1 MAIINPQ
8 LIVAE
13 YGQDLKVSISVGV
26 DVTGWTM
33 TAYLRAYAGG
43 TALATITPSV
53 VTAATGAITVTFTAS
68 QLTQT
73 PGYYIWEVLRTNAGY
88 VYPIVDP
95 SGFLIRNSSSG
106 ANPTLTNL
114 AELYGYIGETSTTDA
129 DAKMYLGLLTA
140 AESAVKRI
148 CGRQFVRQTVTEFL
162 DGNGLQA
169 ISLRETPVQSITSVY
184 LDTSGYYGQGTNSP
198 FGSTTLLTSGAD
210 YFLKID
216 NNLGTSD
223 CGLLYRTTRV
233 WPANN
238 NYVQYNLTPR
248 ITPVNGPCFGCIK
261 VVYQGGYSLLPED
274 LKQAVFGIVQDR
286 KGAIPQG
293 VSLAGEGFEG
303 YSWSAGNFDSEVMK
317 IGSVMRVLNSY
328 RRNPVII

>member
-8 LIVAE
+8 LQIAE
-13 YGQDLKVSISVGV
+13 YGQDLTITLTLGSSVS
-26 DVTGWTM
+26 GWTM
-33 TAYLRAYAGG
+33 VAYLRAYAGG
-43 TALATITPSV
+43 TALATITPT
-53 VTAATGAITVTFTAS
+53 VTDTNTGVMTITFTAA

-73 PGYYIWEVLRTNAGY
+73 PGYYVWEVLRTNSGY

-95 SGFLIRNSSSG
+95 SGFLIRPSSG
-106 ANPTLTNL
+106 SVGPTLTNL
-114 AELYGYIGETSTTDA
+114 AELYGYIGETSTSDA

-169 ISLRETPVQSITSVY
+169 VSLRETPVQSITSVY

-198 FGSTTLLTSGAD
+198 FGSTTLLTAGAD

-223 CGLLYRTTRV
+223 CGLLFRTTRV

-261 VVYQGGYSLLPED
+261 VVYSGGYSLIPED
-274 LKQAVFGIVQDR
+274 LKMAVYQIVQDR
-286 KGAIPQG
+286 KASIAQG
-293 VSLAGEGFEG
+293 EKFSSENFEG
-303 YSWSAGNFDSEVMK
+303 YGYSLGTPDNELMR
-317 IGSVMRVLNSY
+317 IGSVGRILNSY
-328 RRNPVII
+328 RRNAVIM

>member
-8 LIVAE
+8 LQIAE
-13 YGQDLKVSISVGV
+13 YGQDLTITLTLGSSVS
-26 DVTGWTM
+26 GWTM
-33 TAYLRAYAGG
+33 VAYLRPYVGG
-43 TALATITPSV
+43 TALATITPT
-53 VTAATGAITVTFTAS
+53 VTDTNTGVMTITFTAS

-73 PGYYIWEVLRTNAGY
+73 PGYYIWEVLRTNSGY

-95 SGFLIRNSSSG
+95 SGFLIRPSSG
-106 ANPTLTNL
+106 GTGPTLTNL

-169 ISLRETPVQSITSVY
+169 ISLRETPIQSITSVY

-198 FGSTTLLTSGAD
+198 FGSTTLLTAGAD

-223 CGLLYRTTRV
+223 CGLLYRTGKV
-233 WPANN
+233 WPSSM
-238 NYVQYNLTPR
+238 NYVQYNNIPRLTG
-248 ITPVNGPCFGCIK
+248 INGPAFGAIK
-261 VVYQGGYSLLPED
+261 VVYSGGFSCVPED
-274 LKQAVFGIVQDR
+274 IKQAVFGIVQDR

>member
-8 LIVAE
+8 LQIAE
-13 YGQDLKVSISVGV
+13 YGQDLTITLTLGSSVS
-26 DVTGWTM
+26 GWTM
-33 TAYLRAYAGG
+33 VAYLRAYAGG
-43 TALATITPSV
+43 TALATITPT
-53 VTAATGAITVTFTAS
+53 VTDTNTGVMTITFTAS

-73 PGYYIWEVLRTNAGY
+73 PGYYIWEVLRTNSGY

-106 ANPTLTNL
+106 ANPALTNL
-114 AELYGYIGETSTTDA
+114 AELYGYIGETSTSDA

-169 ISLRETPVQSITSVY
+169 VSLRETPVQSITSVY
-184 LDTSGYYGQGTNSP
+184 LDTAGYYGQGDSSP
-198 FGSTTLLTSGAD
+198 FSASTLLTSGSD

-223 CGLLYRTTRV
+223 CGLLFRTTRV

-261 VVYQGGYSLLPED
+261 VVYSGGYGLIPED
-274 LKQAVFGIVQDR
+274 LKMAIYQIVQDR
-286 KGAIPQG
+286 RGAISQG
-293 VSLAGEGFEG
+293 EKLTSESFENYAYSLGTPDNEL
-303 YSWSAGNFDSEVMK
+303 MR
-317 IGSVMRVLNSY
+317 IGSVGRILNSY
-328 RRNPVII
+328 RRNAVIM